1 MERIKDYVK
10 KFKRNMNGLRL
21 QYSKI
26 QINRRIRE
34 KLRNKEKIK
43 VLFVC
48 HRPAVWESLHSVYD
62 ALKQDERFDPMIVAI
77 PNKKELPGVW
87 LNHEEYETE
96 GAEQFWKDYD
106 CINGYDYQTK
116 QWVDLKKYKPDYLF
130 FQQPYNVA
138 RCAMYHSKVVSRY
151 AKIAYVAY
159 YSPIVY
165 DEVYVDCTPA
175 DFLNDLSFFFT
186 QNDKDHAFIQK
197 RFNDIGSH
205 HCQIIN
211 TGFPRYDNVL
221 RYRGSTCD
229 LWKRSDSYKMIW
241 TPRWTTNEGNCN
253 FFAYKDLLVEYCRK
267 NADVELA
274 FRPHPQAFM
283 EWESTGELTKEDRE
297 EYLQNYRGSNMHID
311 DSEDYFPLLFS
322 ADCLISDRSTMIS
335 DFLCTGKPVIYCMND
350 RNGNLDSD
358 FFSVVYTVRSWTEL
372 EQRIWKLRQGE
383 DPLFDKRTN
392 FVRDF
397 MKIGQGRASDQIVKV
412 LFDDACSAA
421 R

>member
-34 KLRNKEKIK
+34 KLRNKEKIR

-116 QWVDLKKYKPDYLF
+116 QWVDLKEYKPDYVF
-130 FQQPYNVA
+130 FQQPYNVT

-175 DFLNDLSFFFT
+175 D
-186 QNDKDHAFIQK
+186 
-197 RFNDIGSH
+197 
-205 HCQIIN
+205 
-211 TGFPRYDNVL
+211 
-221 RYRGSTCD
+221 
-229 LWKRSDSYKMIW
+229 
-241 TPRWTTNEGNCN
+241 
-253 FFAYKDLLVEYCRK
+253 
-267 NADVELA
+267 
-274 FRPHPQAFM
+274 
-283 EWESTGELTKEDRE
+283 
-297 EYLQNYRGSNMHID
+297 
-311 DSEDYFPLLFS
+311 
-322 ADCLISDRSTMIS
+322 
-335 DFLCTGKPVIYCMND
+335 
-350 RNGNLDSD
+350 
-358 FFSVVYTVRSWTEL
+358 YTE
-372 EQRIWKLRQGE
+372 
-383 DPLFDKRTN
+383 
-392 FVRDF
+392 
-397 MKIGQGRASDQIVKV
+397 
-412 LFDDACSAA
+412 
-421 R
+421 